1 MIILV
6 AMKMTMI
13 ILKVMMATR
22 RWWSYSCK
30 SSKSLVATTNY
41 NCPLQKK
48 LLFDNYLFFSS
59 KKYHYSST
67 STESVVATP
76 NYNCPVQNTLPGHPV
91 PTPPVVMNILY
102 GFNDVY
108 DGRGHDNN
116 ITFRNP
122 SQVKNSSISVKEGPT
137 T

>member
-1 MIILV
+1 MIIVV
-6 AMKMTMI
+6 AMKMTLI

-22 RWWSYSCK
+22 RWWSYSCT
-30 SSKSLVATTNY
+30 SSKSL
-41 NCPLQKK
+41 LQK
-48 LLFDNYLFFSS
+48 NYCSTIIIFFLQ
-59 KKYHYSST
+59 KYYHYSST

-102 GFNDVY
+102 GFHDVY
-108 DGRGHDNN
+108 GGRGHDNN
-116 ITFRNP
+116 ITCRNP
-122 SQVKNSSISVKEGPT
+122 SQVKNSSNSVKEGPT

>member
-48 LLFDNYLFFSS
+48 LLFDNYHIFS
-59 KKYHYSST
+59 YHYSST
-67 STESVVATP
+67 STETVVATP

-108 DGRGHDNN
+108 DGRGHDNYV
-116 ITFRNP
+116 TCRYS